1 VEHVSREVAMAQRPA
16 SHTRALG
23 TEPTVERDAV
33 LDLLFRSHYAALLR
47 LARVLIGSREEAEEI
62 VQDAFVSLHRNWS
75 RLQNSGSASAY
86 LRAAVVG
93 GCRNRRRR
101 FARAAAFAP
110 KLAQFL
116 SDPSVQDPAVDLE
129 NADSVASA
137 VRSLPTRQREVIV
150 ARYYLG
156 LTESQTA
163 ELLDIGVGS
172 VKRHAHR
179 ALAALERR
187 IEATP

>member
-1 VEHVSREVAMAQRPA
+1 MGERPA
-16 SHTRALG
+16 SYAG
-23 TEPTVERDAV
+23 TVGIEPTLDRDAS
-33 LDLLFRSHYAALLR
+33 LDLLFRSQYAALLR
-47 LARVLIGSREEAEEI
+47 LARLLIGSREEAEEV
-62 VQDAFVSLHRNWS
+62 VQDAFVSLHRNWP
-75 RLQNSGSASAY
+75 RLRNTGSAGAY

-93 GCRNRRRR
+93 GCRYRRRR

-116 SDPSVQDPAVDLE
+116 SDPTVEDPALDLE

-137 VRSLPTRQREVIV
+137 VRGLPTRQREVIV

-179 ALAALERR
+179 ALEALERR
-187 IEATP
+187 IEAAP

>member
-1 VEHVSREVAMAQRPA
+1 MAQQPA
-16 SHTRALG
+16 SHAGAVG
-23 TEPTVERDAV
+23 TEPAVERATE
-33 LDLLFRSHYAALLR
+33 LDLLFRAHYAAMLR
-47 LARVLIGSREEAEEI
+47 LARVLIGSREEAEEV

-75 RLQNSGSASAY
+75 RLHNTGSAGAY

-93 GCRNRRRR
+93 GCRYRRRR
-101 FARAAAFAP
+101 FARAAVLAP

-116 SDPSVQDPAVDLE
+116 SDPTAQDPTVDLD
-129 NADSVASA
+129 NADSVAAA
-137 VRSLPTRQREVIV
+137 VRALPTRQREVIV

-163 ELLDIGVGS
+163 NLLHIGIGS

-179 ALAALERR
+179 ALAALERG
-187 IEATP
+187 IGATS